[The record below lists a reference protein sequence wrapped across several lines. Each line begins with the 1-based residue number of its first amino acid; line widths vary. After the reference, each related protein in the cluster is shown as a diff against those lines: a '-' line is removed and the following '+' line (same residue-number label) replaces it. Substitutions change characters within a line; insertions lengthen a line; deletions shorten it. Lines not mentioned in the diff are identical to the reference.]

1 MKNKK
6 LFAIIAAAAISAQ
19 ASVIGFAEP
28 CALTVDG
35 KAVEEEIILR
45 DDATMLPL
53 RAMAEAI
60 GYTVSWQA
68 ESGTAVLSG
77 ISDDIFVK
85 PVSATAKSVE
95 KNAEIHND
103 KTYVPIEFVN
113 EVLGLTYDVDENN
126 GNINIYVSGIN
137 NYESEELAAEKS
149 TVTVNSVEE
158 GKISV
163 NDENIGEVILMISE
177 ETEIL
182 KDGEKTEL
190 SEIKEGDKLAVLY
203 SPAMTM
209 SLPPQCTAVSI
220 EILSENN
227 KEEQNETVSFD
238 GEVLE
243 ITEDGMVVVSSEN
256 YKNGIA
262 LKITENTRINHSVNK
277 RIYKAEDLEVG
288 MKISGEHSAAMTRSI
303 PPQTEAFSIVI
314 K

>member
-28 CALTVDG
+28 CTLTVDG

-85 PVSATAKSVE
+85 PVSATARSAE

-113 EVLGLTYDVDENN
+113 EVLGLAYDVDENN
-126 GNINIYVSGIN
+126 GNINIYVT
-137 NYESEELAAEKS
+137 EELAAEKS

-177 ETEIL
+177 ETEIS

-227 KEEQNETVSFD
+227 KEEQNENVSFD

-243 ITEDGMVVVSSEN
+243 IAEDGMVVVSSEN

-262 LKITENTRINHSVNK
+262 LKITENTRITHSVNK

>member
-28 CALTVDG
+28 CTLTVDG

-85 PVSATAKSVE
+85 PVSATARSAE
-95 KNAEIHND
+95 KNAEIYND

-113 EVLGLTYDVDENN
+113 EVLGLAYDVDENN
-126 GNINIYVSGIN
+126 GNINIYVT
-137 NYESEELAAEKS
+137 EELAAEKS

-177 ETEIL
+177 ETEIS

-227 KEEQNETVSFD
+227 KEEQNENVSFD

-243 ITEDGMVVVSSEN
+243 IAEDGMVVVSSEN

-262 LKITENTRINHSVNK
+262 LKITENTRITHSVNK

>member
-28 CALTVDG
+28 CTLTVDG

-85 PVSATAKSVE
+85 PVSATARSAE

-113 EVLGLTYDVDENN
+113 EVLGLAYDVDENN
-126 GNINIYVSGIN
+126 GNINIYVT
-137 NYESEELAAEKS
+137 EELAAEKS

-177 ETEIL
+177 ETEIS
-182 KDGEKTEL
+182 KDGEKTEF

-227 KEEQNETVSFD
+227 KEEQNENVSFD

-262 LKITENTRINHSVNK
+262 LKITENTRITHSVNK

>member
-28 CALTVDG
+28 CTLTVDG

-85 PVSATAKSVE
+85 PVSATARSAE
-95 KNAEIHND
+95 KNAEIYND

-113 EVLGLTYDVDENN
+113 EVLGLAYDVDENN
-126 GNINIYVSGIN
+126 GNINIYVT
-137 NYESEELAAEKS
+137 EELAAEKS

-177 ETEIL
+177 ETEIS
-182 KDGEKTEL
+182 KDGEKTEF

-227 KEEQNETVSFD
+227 KEEQNENVSFD

-262 LKITENTRINHSVNK
+262 LKITENTRITHSVNK